1 MKWKFFVLL
10 TITAG
15 LIACDK
21 SKYNTKPS
29 LKLRHINS
37 YLIPV
42 NGTLNI
48 EFDFTDKEGDISNVL
63 ILKKERMNKRKVATI
78 RDSLGLPV
86 PDFPKYKQGVVEANL
101 EYQLHL
107 ISAQNPPTTGTPPR
121 AESDTLTLKFVL
133 KDKDNNVSDTVRLE
147 NVVIQR

>member
-1 MKWKFFVLL
+1 MKWKLLLLL
-10 TITAG
+10 TVMTS

-29 LKLRHINS
+29 LKLRHISS
-37 YLIPV
+37 YIVPV
-42 NGTLNI
+42 NGSLNI
-48 EFDFTDKEGDISNVL
+48 EFDYTDKEGDISNVL

-107 ISAQNPPTTGTPPR
+107 LSAQNPPTTGTPPK

-133 KDKDNNVSDTVRLE
+133 KDQDNNVSDTVRIE
-147 NVVIQR
+147 NVVILR